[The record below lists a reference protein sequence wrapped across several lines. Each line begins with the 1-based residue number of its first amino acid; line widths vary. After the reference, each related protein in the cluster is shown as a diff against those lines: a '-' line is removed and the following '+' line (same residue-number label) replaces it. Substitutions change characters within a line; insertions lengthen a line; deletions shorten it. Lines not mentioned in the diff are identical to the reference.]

1 VILVR
6 WREKVG
12 NEWDEWQEREF
23 TDDRLQEL
31 MDRAWKK
38 YGDPTLILGGPST
51 KEENANGSISTLK
64 PRRKR

>member
-31 MDRAWKK
+31 LDRAWKK
-38 YGDPTLILGGPST
+38 YGNPDLIQGGPNTSAESGSGFT
-51 KEENANGSISTLK
+51 KTLK